1 MESKAKLFGHP
12 IHTILIVFPL
22 GLLATSCVFDIINLL
37 TGNGY
42 WSAIA
47 YWMIYAGIIG
57 GLAAAIFGLI
67 DWIAIP
73 WGTRAKAIGLWH
85 GLGNGIVVLLFIASC
100 VLRRDV
106 PSQPSTLAMTLSFLG
121 VGLAVITGWLGGE
134 LVNRMGVG
142 VDTGAHLNS
151 PNSLSGRP
159 ASEGMKSVEVETD
172 APRPRRVA

>member
-22 GLLATSCVFDIINLL
+22 GLLATSIIFDIINLA

-57 GLAAAIFGLI
+57 GLTAAIFGLI
-67 DWIAIP
+67 DWLAIP
-73 WGTRAKAIGLWH
+73 RGTRAKAVGLLH
-85 GLGNGIVVLLFIASC
+85 GLGNAVVILLFIGSC
-100 VLRRDV
+100 LLRRDV
-106 PSQPSTLAMTLSFLG
+106 PSEPSTLALALSFLG
-121 VGLAVITGWLGGE
+121 AGLATITGWLGGE

-159 ASEGMKSVEVETD
+159 ASEGVKGVEVETEL
-172 APRPRRVA
+172 PRPRRVA